1 MFIVIFTV
9 IVMMFLTNI
18 GSNIAFGGAMIPVI
32 SPFVIASGMNPVV
45 AGATLIWCANMG
57 LILPGASAP
66 ASVFHGRGEIPNA
79 AQRYK
84 VVIFSAALVMV
95 VSIVIFSI
103 AQLIIG
109 G

>member
-1 MFIVIFTV
+1 
-9 IVMMFLTNI
+9 
-18 GSNIAFGGAMIPVI
+18 
-32 SPFVIASGMNPVV
+32 
-45 AGATLIWCANMG
+45 MG
-57 LILPGASAP
+57 LVLPGASAP